1 MKHIYRFGEKGYV
14 HMDSYNENHETRF
27 SSFVANTFVAVLV
40 AAMSVMTACAFVG
53 VDATK
58 IFTAQPQQTR

>member
-1 MKHIYRFGEKGYV
+1 MKQLYRFGEKGYV
-14 HMDSYNENHETRF
+14 HMDSYPENHETRP
-27 SSFVANTFVAVLV
+27 SSFVANAFVAVLV
-40 AAMSVMTACAFVG
+40 TAMSVMTACAFVG